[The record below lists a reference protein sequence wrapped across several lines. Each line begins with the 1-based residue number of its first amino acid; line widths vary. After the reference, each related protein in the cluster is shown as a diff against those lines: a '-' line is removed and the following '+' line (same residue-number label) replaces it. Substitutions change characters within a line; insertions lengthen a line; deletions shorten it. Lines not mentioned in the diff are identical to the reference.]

1 MVMCHVLFYEKWGL
15 YPAGFST
22 QPVSG
27 MKLLHYWERG
37 IYSGLIQ
44 PISRHSDYAP
54 HWTGKSCQCR
64 FSYGKAF
71 IVCGVICLQEAQ
83 LFFFFYSSRGMAV
96 NGMLTHKY
104 WIPECDPS
112 WCALLYMNIMD
123 EGMREYEDR
132 DGDVWGWRYL
142 FTSCI
147 SVTLMVIFFFV
158 LPLWNIWIHNVT
170 ILLIVLLISPQS
182 LHNLKRHCVVS
193 LP

>member
-1 MVMCHVLFYEKWGL
+1 MVMCHVLFYEKSGL

-22 QPVSG
+22 QLVSS

-83 LFFFFYSSRGMAV
+83 LFFFFFYSSRGMAV
-96 NGMLTHKY
+96 NGMLTHHNSWMWPVLMRIIKNEY
-104 WIPECDPS
+104 NGWRHEGIWRQGWRRLEMEVSLHSLYFCDTVGHF
-112 WCALLYMNIMD
+112 LLYLF
-123 EGMREYEDR
+123 ETSEYTMLL
-132 DGDVWGWRYL
+132 YYFYY
-142 FTSCI
+142 FTDI
-147 SVTLMVIFFFV
+147 ATVT
-158 LPLWNIWIHNVT
+158 
-170 ILLIVLLISPQS
+170 
-182 LHNLKRHCVVS
+182 R
-193 LP
+193 